1 MVLKVNL
8 KAENGEFFFLFSL
21 RFSTVNKNLKKFKK
35 LQILFQL
42 VLIWKDSFLKWD
54 AQQYE
59 NVTQLILKSSVICKY
74 YFYFTYN

>member
-1 MVLKVNL
+1 MWL
-8 KAENGEFFFLFSL
+8 
-21 RFSTVNKNLKKFKK
+21 

-54 AQQYE
+54 AQEYE

-74 YFYFTYN
+74 YLYFT